1 MSPDVFLSEDAAVR
15 LSTACNDFRESMY
28 NLERN
33 SLSRQRSAASAT
45 FRSATEI
52 NANYDNCT
60 AEAIPALVLDYKT
73 QASAMSALFQIA
85 GGLLSTQD
93 EEAAAALKNAAGAPP
108 SINGPSF
115 AIAGLSSI
123 SAFDAESSR
132 TDKFSWVAG
141 EDASGMSLDEMK
153 SGAQSL
159 SPGDLRSTAEQFS
172 NASQTLSSAADQ
184 LLASVNSELGSS
196 WQGEFANT
204 ALANVAQFHGSA
216 TELAG
221 QLTTVAD
228 RASSLAEG
236 YEFTRERVGGIT
248 SDSGTERDSDA
259 AAAREAARQDAQRVI
274 HSDYNPRLESANLSG
289 LTFTP
294 AHRVGSTGGVG
305 TEDVS
310 PVALWNREIASPEG
324 DTGGAS
330 RTGVDAAT
338 QAARSSAGGGSS
350 AGTLSAA
357 GGGGLPS
364 STGSPVTG
372 TSTASGSAAS
382 GVVPA
387 GVGAAASG
395 GTRPVSTTASGPGRS
410 GNAVTAPAATGTNA
424 ASGRVSNPP
433 PVSRTVS
440 GTSSSSPHGTRG
452 ALGGASSTGGGS
464 AGARP
469 LSATDGGGSPRSGL
483 PFSSGGSTS
492 GGFGASSGT
501 GASSGLPRAGAGQIV
516 GTGLT
521 AGSGSPGSS
530 PGFAGSAA
538 GSRMGGPMMG
548 AMPMGAG
555 GRSGNKAHSPAD
567 YLVHPSHSSELIGDL
582 PSAVQPVLRGSRTSA
597 E

>member
-1 MSPDVFLSEDAAVR
+1 MTVVQLS
-15 LSTACNDFRESMY
+15 S
-28 NLERN
+28 
-33 SLSRQRSAASAT
+33 SAAESLAKACSTFSSSVVEAGNDHAQSRRTASMGT
-45 FRSATEI
+45 FRSSVEI
-52 NANYDNCT
+52 NDVYGTC
-60 AEAIPALVLDYKT
+60 
-73 QASAMSALFQIA
+73 ASSSLPSLLEDFRSQSDAMAALFQIA
-85 GGLLSTQD
+85 GGNLSAQD
-93 EEAAAALKNAAGAPP
+93 EEAAAALKNAAGTPP

-123 SAFDAESSR
+123 SAFDTESSR
-132 TDKFSWVAG
+132 TDKLSWVAG

-248 SDSGTERDSDA
+248 PDSGAERDSDA
-259 AAAREAARQDAQRVI
+259 AASREAARQDAQRVI

-289 LTFTP
+289 LAFTP
-294 AHRVGSTGGVG
+294 AHRVGSAGGVG
-305 TEDVS
+305 TEGVS

-324 DTGGAS
+324 GTGGPS

-338 QAARSSAGGGSS
+338 QAASSSAGGGGS
-350 AGTLSAA
+350 AGTLSPT
-357 GGGGLPS
+357 GGGGSPS
-364 STGSPVTG
+364 SASSPVPV
-372 TSTASGSAAS
+372 TSTASGNAAS
-382 GVVPA
+382 GVMPT
-387 GVGAAASG
+387 GVGTAAGG
-395 GTRPVSTTASGPGRS
+395 GTRPVSATASGPGRS
-410 GNAVTAPAATGTNA
+410 SHAATAPASSGRSV
-424 ASGRVSNPP
+424 ASGRAASLS
-433 PVSRTVS
+433 PVSRTVN
-440 GTSSSSPHGTRG
+440 GTSSSSPLGTRG
-452 ALGGASSTGGGS
+452 AIGGGS
-464 AGARP
+464 SAGGGPAGARP
-469 LSATDGGGSPRSGL
+469 LSATAGGSVPRSGM
-483 PFSSGGSTS
+483 PFSSGGSIA
-492 GGFGASSGT
+492 GGSGASSGT
-501 GASSGLPRAGAGQIV
+501 GAPSGLPRAGAGQSV

-521 AGSGSPGSS
+521 AGSGSPSTS
-530 PGFAGSAA
+530 PGSAGSAA

-582 PSAVQPVLRGSRTSA
+582 PAAVQPVLRGSRTSA

>member
-1 MSPDVFLSEDAAVR
+1 MSEKIYLDPAAAQRLNAACKAFTESVMQAADESTVR
-15 LSTACNDFRESMY
+15 
-28 NLERN
+28 
-33 SLSRQRSAASAT
+33 SRARGGSN
-45 FRSATEI
+45 FRSAVEI
-52 NANYDNCT
+52 DGVYSNC
-60 AEAIPALVLDYKT
+60 AGSALPKLMDDFGS
-73 QASAMSALFQIA
+73 QAGAMATLFQIA
-85 GGLLSTQD
+85 GGNLSAQD
-93 EEAAAALKNAAGAPP
+93 EEAAAALKNAAAAPP

-123 SAFDAESSR
+123 SAFDAENSR

-172 NASQTLSSAADQ
+172 MASQTLSSAADQ

-204 ALANVAQFHGSA
+204 ALANVTQFHGSA

-248 SDSGTERDSDA
+248 PDSGVERDSDA
-259 AAAREAARQDAQRVI
+259 AASREAARQDAQRVI

-289 LTFTP
+289 LAFTP
-294 AHRVGSTGGVG
+294 AHRVGSANGVG
-305 TEDVS
+305 TESVS

-324 DTGGAS
+324 GTGGAS

-338 QAARSSAGGGSS
+338 QAASSSAGGGGSS
-350 AGTLSAA
+350 GTLSPA
-357 GGGGLPS
+357 GGGGSPS

-372 TSTASGSAAS
+372 TSTASGNAAS
-382 GVVPA
+382 GVMPA
-387 GVGAAASG
+387 GVGTSAGG
-395 GTRPVSTTASGPGRS
+395 GTRPVSATASGPGRS
-410 GNAVTAPAATGTNA
+410 GNAVTAPASTGTTV
-424 ASGRVSNPP
+424 ASGRASSSS

-440 GTSSSSPHGTRG
+440 GTSSSSPLGTHGPR
-452 ALGGASSTGGGS
+452 GGASSIGGGS

-469 LSATDGGGSPRSGL
+469 LSATAGGSVPRSGL
-483 PFSSGGSTS
+483 PFSSGGSAP
-492 GGFGASSGT
+492 GGSGASSGT
-501 GASSGLPRAGAGQIV
+501 GASSGLPRAGAGQSV

-521 AGSGSPGSS
+521 SGSGSPGSS
-530 PGFAGSAA
+530 PGFAGSAT

-555 GRSGNKAHSPAD
+555 GRGGNKAHSPAD
-567 YLVHPSHSSELIGDL
+567 YLVHPSYSSELIGDL
-582 PSAVQPVLRGSRTSA
+582 PAAVQPVLRGSRT
-597 E
+597 